1 MLKLEGLTKAY
12 ARGAKPAV
20 DGINLHV
27 RRGEIF
33 GFIGPNGAGKTTT
46 IKMLCGILV
55 PDAGRVEI
63 NGVDM
68 ARDPIGAKR
77 NFCYVPDV
85 HDTYDRLTGQ
95 EYLNFIADVYGVD
108 TKTRQERAAKY
119 LEMFEIADAAGEQIK
134 SYSHGMK
141 QKLLITAALLPA
153 PPLWVLDEP
162 MTGLDPKSAAL
173 LKDEMRAHTA
183 EGNSVFFS
191 THVLDVAERL
201 CDRIGIINDGHLIAV
216 GTLDELRG
224 GKNESLES
232 LFLELTD
239 DEH

>member
-68 ARDPIGAKR
+68 ARDPIAAKR
-77 NFCYVPDV
+77 GFCYVPDV

-201 CDRIGIINDGHLIAV
+201 CDRIGIINDGRLIAV

-239 DEH
+239 DER